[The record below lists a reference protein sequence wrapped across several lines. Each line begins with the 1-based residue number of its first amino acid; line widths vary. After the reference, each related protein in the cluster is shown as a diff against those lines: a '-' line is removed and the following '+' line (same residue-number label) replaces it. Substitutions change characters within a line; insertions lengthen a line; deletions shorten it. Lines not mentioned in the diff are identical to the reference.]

1 MEQRGFS
8 FEQPAPR
15 PTSDAVAPL
24 PTARVQAWARLASR
38 QSQVEFVPAQREH
51 LAA

>member
-8 FEQPAPR
+8 FEQPAHR

-24 PTARVQAWARLASR
+24 PPARVQAWARLAAR
-38 QSQVEFVPAQREH
+38 QSQVEFVPEQREH